1 LAQNRFFKAN
11 HLNCVL
17 TLYPVKAHGV
27 LLFVDYSVGVLAAST
42 ILKLTKADKPNEY
55 EQDRKT

>member
-27 LLFVDYSVGVLAAST
+27 LLFVDYSGVLAAST
-42 ILKLTKADKPNEY
+42 IT
-55 EQDRKT
+55 